1 MYNYIPH
8 PSNCRVSSNVL
19 RMLMREGVA
28 GYGIY
33 WMLLEMLRDA
43 PEFKMFY
50 FPESFAYAMHCQ
62 DVDQV
67 TRVCKEYGLFKFDD
81 KDYMSSEWLEDA
93 MNEYSDKKAK
103 LQEAGRRGAAK
114 RWASAHSSDGQA
126 IATPSVEDGQA
137 IAYNNTQSIVTQQN
151 ITLPNLDAKVDWRG
165 VLSIESQAV
174 SMDYVTVLCETAPKG
189 HAPGYVAQI
198 CQRYKISEAVCNF
211 ICERSD
217 NANLTNPTY
226 NKFCALVRRIEQEK
240 WHPEHPANFFLSKLF
255 N

>member
-81 KDYMSSEWLEDA
+81 EDYMSSEWLEDA
-93 MNEYSDKKAK
+93 MNEYSDKKTK

-137 IAYNNTQSIVTQQN
+137 IAYNITQHNVTQDN
-151 ITLPNLDAKVDWRG
+151 LILPDLTESPKVG
-165 VLSIESQAV
+165 VEYLEL
-174 SMDYVTVLCETAPKG
+174 LCSTQPEG
-189 HAPGYVAQI
+189 HAPGYVAQV
-198 CQRYKISEAVCNF
+198 CMQYGMTEASCNF

-217 NANLTNPTY
+217 NAAVGHPIFV
-226 NKFCALVRRIEQEK
+226 KFKTIVGRIQREK
-240 WHPEHPANFFLSKLF
+240 WTPKHPDSFFLKKLF
-255 N
+255 E

>member
-50 FPESFAYAMHCQ
+50 FPESFAYAIHCQ

-67 TRVCKEYGLFKFDD
+67 TRVCKDYGLFKFDD
-81 KDYMSSEWLEDA
+81 KDNMSSEWLEDA

-114 RWASAHSSDGQA
+114 RWAAAHGSDGQA
-126 IATPSVEDGQA
+126 IATPSMEDGQA
-137 IAYNNTQSIVTQQN
+137 IAYNITQHNVTQDN
-151 ITLPNLDAKVDWRG
+151 VTLPDLTESPKVG
-165 VLSIESQAV
+165 VEYLEL
-174 SMDYVTVLCETAPKG
+174 LCSTQPEG
-189 HAPGYVAQI
+189 HAPGYVAQV
-198 CQRYKISEAVCNF
+198 CMQYGMTEASCNF

-217 NANLTNPTY
+217 NAAVGHPIFV
-226 NKFCALVRRIEQEK
+226 KFKTIVGRIQREK
-240 WHPEHPANFFLSKLF
+240 WTPKHPDSFFLKKLF
-255 N
+255 E

>member
-1 MYNYIPH
+1 
-8 PSNCRVSSNVL
+8 
-19 RMLMREGVA
+19 MLMREGVA

-33 WMLLEMLRDA
+33 WMILEMLRDA

-67 TRVCKEYGLFKFDD
+67 TRVCKEYGLFKFDE

-114 RWASAHSSDGQA
+114 RWASAHGSDGQA

-137 IAYNNTQSIVTQQN
+137 IAYNITQHNVTQDN
-151 ITLPNLDAKVDWRG
+151 VILPDLTESPRVG
-165 VLSIESQAV
+165 VEYLEL
-174 SMDYVTVLCETAPKG
+174 LCSTQPEG
-189 HAPGYVAQI
+189 HAPGYVAQV
-198 CQRYKISEAVCNF
+198 CMQYGMTEASCNF
-211 ICERSD
+211 ICERSN
-217 NANLTNPTY
+217 NADVGHPIFV
-226 NKFCALVRRIEQEK
+226 KFKTIVGRIQREK
-240 WHPEHPANFFLSKLF
+240 WTPKHPDSFFLKKLF
-255 N
+255 E